1 MTKNIR
7 YFILLLVIGLVLYG
21 VHYAILKGLDL
32 QDVWQQTG
40 YKLWGFYLIGGI
52 SSLVM
57 LIVVIIIHNMMPN
70 SVGFVFLGLL
80 TLKMI
85 VSFLYVNKGLN
96 QQPENFIEYNFL
108 AVFFLFIVYDV
119 FMAYKVMNQEN
130 KQ

>member
-7 YFILLLVIGLVLYG
+7 YFILLLIVGFVLYG
-21 VHYAILKGLDL
+21 LHYAVLKGLDL
-32 QDVWQQTG
+32 QDVWQQTD
-40 YKLWGFYLIGGI
+40 YKLWGFYLVGGI
-52 SSLVM
+52 SSLIM

>member
-7 YFILLLVIGLVLYG
+7 YFILLLVVGLVLYG

-32 QDVWQQTG
+32 QDVWQQTD
-40 YKLWGFYLIGGI
+40 YKLWGFYLVGGI

>member
-32 QDVWQQTG
+32 QDIWQQTD
-40 YKLWGFYLIGGI
+40 YKLWGFYLVGGI

>member
-32 QDVWQQTG
+32 QDVWQQND
-40 YKLWGFYLIGGI
+40 YKLWGFYLVGGI

>member
-32 QDVWQQTG
+32 QDVWQQTD

-52 SSLVM
+52 SSLIM

>member
-7 YFILLLVIGLVLYG
+7 YFILLLVVGLVLYG

-32 QDVWQQTG
+32 QDVWQQTD
-40 YKLWGFYLIGGI
+40 YKLWGFYLVGGI

-96 QQPENFIEYNFL
+96 QQPEYFIEYNFL